1 MPGGRERR
9 DGNGTGTHLHRRV
22 REGPRCR
29 RSRRVKWRDR
39 RGTLSE
45 LSERVRPRDG
55 RDAVTDLATPMTGTS
70 AADLARGQQR
80 PRGVSD
86 ERPPAHRDAAARRGV
101 NARGTRVMRCV
112 RPPARPSRAID
123 VEIAPRTCRR
133 ADECVNASPPLRPVP
148 APAISPLTFARRS
161 RPISAGSTSRAR
173 RTPAGAR
180 PSTPRSARA
189 PPSPSSPPRTRRYAR
204 SRRGS

>member
-1 MPGGRERR
+1 MARRRAGRRRGARRAGAGGRERR

-22 REGPRCR
+22 REGPRRR
-29 RSRRVKWRDR
+29 RSRRVKWGLA
-39 RGTLSE
+39 RGNSHRNESSPTGG
-45 LSERVRPRDG
+45 DG
-55 RDAVTDLATPMTGTS
+55 RRAVTDLATPMTGTS

-112 RPPARPSRAID
+112 RPPARPTRAID

-161 RPISAGSTSRAR
+161 RPISAGSI
-173 RTPAGAR
+173 
-180 PSTPRSARA
+180 
-189 PPSPSSPPRTRRYAR
+189 
-204 SRRGS
+204 